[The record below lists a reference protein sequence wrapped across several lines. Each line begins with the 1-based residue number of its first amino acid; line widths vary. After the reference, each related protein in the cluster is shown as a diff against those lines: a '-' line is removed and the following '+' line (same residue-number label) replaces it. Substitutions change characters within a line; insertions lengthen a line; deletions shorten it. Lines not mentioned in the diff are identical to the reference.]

1 MNNPVN
7 DAPLTLRD
15 VAAAAGVS
23 LATADRVVNGRPGV
37 SAKTA
42 RKVHEAVQRLGFR
55 PLAAAAELARARS
68 WRFAVI
74 LPRGSNR
81 FMMDIADNVR
91 AQAGWFRARRIAVEI
106 VETDLFDPD
115 RLAAEL
121 AGLAGRFDGVAVVAL
136 DHPRIR
142 AAIDDLVAGGMAVVT
157 LVSDAPS
164 SRRQHYVGIDN
175 IAAGRTAGSLVGRFL
190 CGPWGPAHAV
200 KMGGQMGGQTGGAVG
215 IVTGS
220 ASLRDHAERRFGF
233 GQVLAEEYPQ
243 LTLLPPVEGRDDPE
257 RNRELVRRM
266 LADTPGLM
274 AIYNTGEGSVG
285 IGEALAEAGLAR
297 RILCIGHE
305 LTPATRRMLLDGT
318 VAALVAQDPGHEA
331 RSMARVL
338 HALVTGQ
345 EIVAAQ
351 EHIRVQVILRD
362 NLP

>member
-1 MNNPVN
+1 MNNLP
-7 DAPLTLRD
+7 DDPSLTLRD

-81 FMMDIADNVR
+81 FMMDIADNIR
-91 AQAGWFRARRIAVEI
+91 AQADWFRARRIGIEI
-106 VETDLFDPD
+106 IEADVFDAAT
-115 RLAAEL
+115 LAAEL
-121 AGLAGRFDGVAVVAL
+121 TGLPGRFDGVAVVAL
-136 DHPRIR
+136 DHPLIR
-142 AAIDDLVAGGMAVVT
+142 AAIDEVIEAGMAVVT

-190 CGPWGPAHAV
+190 GPPRSARRGQPAMADV
-200 KMGGQMGGQTGGAVG
+200 ESEGAVG

-233 GQVLAEEYPQ
+233 AQVLAEEYPHLSL
-243 LTLLPPVEGRDDPE
+243 LTPLEGRDDPE
-257 RNRELVRRM
+257 RNRALVRRM
-266 LADTPGLM
+266 LAESPDLV

-285 IGEALAEAGLAR
+285 IGEALAEAGLAG
-297 RILCIGHE
+297 RILCVGHE
-305 LTPATRRMLLDGT
+305 LTPATRRMLLNGT
-318 VAALVAQDPGHEA
+318 FAALVAQDPGHEA

-338 HALVTGQ
+338 HALVSGQ

>member
-1 MNNPVN
+1 MNNQVN

-42 RKVHEAVQRLGFR
+42 TKVQEAVQRLGFR

-68 WRFAVI
+68 WRFAVV
-74 LPRGSNR
+74 LPGGGNR
-81 FMMDIADNVR
+81 FMMDIADNIR
-91 AQAGWFRARRIAVEI
+91 AQADWFRARRIAVEI
-106 VETDLFDPD
+106 VETDVFDAD
-115 RLAAEL
+115 TLAAEL
-121 AGLAGRFDGVAVVAL
+121 ATLPGRFDGVALVAL

-142 AAIDDLVAGGMAVVT
+142 AAIDDLVEAGMAVVT

-190 CGPWGPAHAV
+190 GPPRDGEP
-200 KMGGQMGGQTGGAVG
+200 GGAVG

-220 ASLRDHAERRFGF
+220 GSLRDHAERRFGF
-233 GQVLAEEYPQ
+233 GQVLAEEYPH
-243 LTLLPPVEGRDDPE
+243 LTRLIPVEGRDDPE
-257 RNRELVRRM
+257 RNRDLVRRM
-266 LADTPGLM
+266 LADTPGLV

-297 RILCIGHE
+297 KILCVGHE

-318 VAALVAQDPGHEA
+318 FAALVAQDPGHEA

>member
-1 MNNPVN
+1 MNSQQD

-37 SAKTA
+37 SEKTA
-42 RKVHEAVQRLGFR
+42 RKVNEAVQRLGFR

-68 WRFAVI
+68 WRFGVV

-81 FMMDIADNVR
+81 FMLDIADNIR
-91 AQAGWFRARRIAVEI
+91 AQADWFRARRIAVEI
-106 VETDLFDPD
+106 VETDVFDAD
-115 RLAAEL
+115 TLAAEL
-121 AGLAGRFDGVAVVAL
+121 AGLPGRFDGVAVVAL

-142 AAIDDLVAGGMAVVT
+142 AAIDDLVAAGMAVVT
-157 LVSDAPS
+157 LVSDSPS
-164 SRRQHYVGIDN
+164 SRRHHYIGIDN

-190 CGPWGPAHAV
+190 GPPRGDGA
-200 KMGGQMGGQTGGAVG
+200 GGSIG

-220 ASLRDHAERRFGF
+220 GSLRDHAERRFGF
-233 GQVLAEEYPQ
+233 GQVMAEEYPH
-243 LTLLPPVEGRDDPE
+243 LTRLTPVEGRDDPE
-257 RNRELVRRM
+257 RNRALVRRM
-266 LADTPGLM
+266 IADTPDLV
-274 AIYNTGEGSVG
+274 AIYNTGEGSIG

-297 RILCIGHE
+297 KILCVGHE

-318 VAALVAQDPGHEA
+318 FAALVAQDPGHEV

-338 HALVTGQ
+338 HALVSGQ
-345 EIVAAQ
+345 EIIAAQ
-351 EHIRVQVILRD
+351 EHIRVEVILRD

>member
-1 MNNPVN
+1 MNNQAN

-23 LATADRVVNGRPGV
+23 LATADRVINGRPGV

-42 RKVHEAVQRLGFR
+42 TKVQEAVQRLGFR

-68 WRFAVI
+68 WRFAVV
-74 LPRGSNR
+74 LPGGGNR
-81 FMMDIADNVR
+81 FMMDIADNIR
-91 AQAGWFRARRIAVEI
+91 AQADWFRARRIGVEI
-106 VETDLFDPD
+106 VETDVFDAD
-115 RLAAEL
+115 TLAAAL
-121 AGLAGRFDGVAVVAL
+121 STLPGRFDGVALVAL

-142 AAIDDLVAGGMAVVT
+142 AAIDDLVDGGMAVVT
-157 LVSDAPS
+157 LVSDAPT

-190 CGPWGPAHAV
+190 GPPRNGEP
-200 KMGGQMGGQTGGAVG
+200 GGAVG

-220 ASLRDHAERRFGF
+220 GSLRDHAERRFGF
-233 GQVLAEEYPQ
+233 GQVLAEEYPH
-243 LTLLPPVEGRDDPE
+243 LARLIPVEGRDDPE
-257 RNRELVRRM
+257 RNRDLVRRM
-266 LADTPGLM
+266 LADTPDLV

-297 RILCIGHE
+297 KILCVGHE

-318 VAALVAQDPGHEA
+318 FAALVAQDPGHEA

>member
-1 MNNPVN
+1 MNNHPS
-7 DAPLTLRD
+7 DGPLTLRD

-37 SAKTA
+37 SDKTA
-42 RKVHEAVQRLGFR
+42 RKVQDAVQRLGFR

-74 LPRGSNR
+74 LPGGGNR
-81 FMMDIADNVR
+81 FMMDIADTIR
-91 AQAGWFRARRIAVEI
+91 AQADWFRARRIGVEI
-106 VETDLFDPD
+106 VEADVFDAD
-115 RLAAEL
+115 TLAEQLAAL
-121 AGLAGRFDGVAVVAL
+121 PGRFDGVALVAL

-142 AAIDDLVAGGMAVVT
+142 AAIDDLVEGGMAVVT

-190 CGPWGPAHAV
+190 GPPRNGE
-200 KMGGQMGGQTGGAVG
+200 TGGAIG

-220 ASLRDHAERRFGF
+220 GSLRDHAERRFGF
-233 GQVLAEEYPQ
+233 GQVLAEEYPH
-243 LTLLPPVEGRDDPE
+243 LTCLTPVEGRDDPD
-257 RNRELVRRM
+257 RNRDLVRRM
-266 LADTPGLM
+266 LADTPDLV

-285 IGEALAEAGLAR
+285 IGEALAEAGLTR
-297 RILCIGHE
+297 KILCVGHE
-305 LTPATRRMLLDGT
+305 LTPATRRMLLDGSF
-318 VAALVAQDPGHEA
+318 AALVAQDPGHEV
-331 RSMARVL
+331 RSMGRVL

>member
-1 MNNPVN
+1 MNNQTG

-42 RKVHEAVQRLGFR
+42 RKVHDAVQRLGFR

-68 WRFAVI
+68 WRFAAI
-74 LPRGSNR
+74 LPGGGNR
-81 FMMDIADNVR
+81 FMMDIADNIR

-106 VETDLFDPD
+106 VEADVFDAGTLAEQ
-115 RLAAEL
+115 LAAL
-121 AGLAGRFDGVAVVAL
+121 PGRFDGVALVAL

-142 AAIDDLVAGGMAVVT
+142 AAIDDLVEGGMAVVT

-190 CGPWGPAHAV
+190 GPSRNGEA
-200 KMGGQMGGQTGGAVG
+200 GGAVG

-220 ASLRDHAERRFGF
+220 GSLRDHAERRFGF
-233 GQVLAEEYPQ
+233 GQVLAEEYPH
-243 LTLLPPVEGRDDPE
+243 LTLLTPVEGRDDPD
-257 RNRELVRRM
+257 RNRDLVRRM
-266 LADTPGLM
+266 LADTPDLV

-297 RILCIGHE
+297 KILCVGHE
-305 LTPATRRMLLDGT
+305 LTPATRRMLLDGSF
-318 VAALVAQDPGHEA
+318 AALVAQDPGHEV
-331 RSMARVL
+331 RSMGRVL

>member
-1 MNNPVN
+1 MNNPIN

-68 WRFAVI
+68 WRFAVV

-91 AQAGWFRARRIAVEI
+91 AQAGWFRARRIGVEI
-106 VETDLFDPD
+106 VETDVFDAD

-190 CGPWGPAHAV
+190 CGPWGPAHA
-200 KMGGQMGGQTGGAVG
+200 GGTIGV
-215 IVTGS
+215 VTGS

-243 LTLLPPVEGRDDPE
+243 LTLLAPVEGRDDPE

-305 LTPATRRMLLDGT
+305 LTPATRRLLLDGT
-318 VAALVAQDPGHEA
+318 FTALVAQDPGHEA

-351 EHIRVQVILRD
+351 EHIRVQVVLRD

>member
-1 MNNPVN
+1 MNNQVN

-42 RKVHEAVQRLGFR
+42 NKVHEAVQRLGFR

-68 WRFAVI
+68 WRFAVV
-74 LPRGSNR
+74 LPGGGNR
-81 FMMDIADNVR
+81 FMMDIADNIR
-91 AQAGWFRARRIAVEI
+91 AQVDWFRARRIAVEI
-106 VETDLFDPD
+106 VEADVFDAD
-115 RLAAEL
+115 TLAAEL
-121 AGLAGRFDGVAVVAL
+121 ATLPGRFDAVALVAL
-136 DHPRIR
+136 DHPRVR
-142 AAIDDLVAGGMAVVT
+142 AAIDDLVDAGMAVVT

-190 CGPWGPAHAV
+190 GPPRAGES
-200 KMGGQMGGQTGGAVG
+200 GGSVG

-220 ASLRDHAERRFGF
+220 GSLRDHAERRFGF
-233 GQVLAEEYPQ
+233 GQVLVEEYPH
-243 LTLLPPVEGRDDPE
+243 LTRLIPLEGRDDPD
-257 RNRELVRRM
+257 RNRDLVRRM
-266 LADTPGLM
+266 LADTPDLV

-285 IGEALAEAGLAR
+285 IAEALAEAGLAR
-297 RILCIGHE
+297 RILCVGHE

-318 VAALVAQDPGHEA
+318 FAALVAQDPGHEV

>member
-1 MNNPVN
+1 MNNQAS

-42 RKVHEAVQRLGFR
+42 HKVHEAVRRLGFR
-55 PLAAAAELARARS
+55 PLAAAAELARSRS
-68 WRFAVI
+68 WRFAVV
-74 LPRGSNR
+74 LPGGGNR
-81 FMMDIADNVR
+81 FMMDIADNIR
-91 AQAGWFRARRIAVEI
+91 AQADWFRARRIGVEI
-106 VETDLFDPD
+106 VETDVFDAD
-115 RLAAEL
+115 TLAAEL
-121 AGLAGRFDGVAVVAL
+121 ATLPGRFDAVALVAL

-142 AAIDDLVAGGMAVVT
+142 AAIDDLVEAGMAVVT

-190 CGPWGPAHAV
+190 GPPRPNER
-200 KMGGQMGGQTGGAVG
+200 GAVG
-215 IVTGS
+215 IVTG
-220 ASLRDHAERRFGF
+220 AGSLRDHAERRFGF
-233 GQVLAEEYPQ
+233 GQVLAEEYPHLIR
-243 LTLLPPVEGRDDPE
+243 LTPVEGRDDPD

-266 LADTPGLM
+266 LADTPNLV
-274 AIYNTGEGSVG
+274 AIYNTGEGSIG

-297 RILCIGHE
+297 RILCVGHE

-318 VAALVAQDPGHEA
+318 FDALVAQDPGHEA
-331 RSMARVL
+331 RSMVRVL
-338 HALVTGQ
+338 HALVAGQ

>member
-1 MNNPVN
+1 MNNQVS

-42 RKVHEAVQRLGFR
+42 TKVQEAVQRLGFR

-68 WRFAVI
+68 WRFAVV
-74 LPRGSNR
+74 LPGGGNR
-81 FMMDIADNVR
+81 FMMDIADNIR
-91 AQAGWFRARRIAVEI
+91 AQADWFRARRIGVEI
-106 VETDLFDPD
+106 VETDVFDAD
-115 RLAAEL
+115 TLAAEL
-121 AGLAGRFDGVAVVAL
+121 STLPGRFDGVALVAL

-142 AAIDDLVAGGMAVVT
+142 AAIDDLVEGGMAVVT

-190 CGPWGPAHAV
+190 GPPRNGEP
-200 KMGGQMGGQTGGAVG
+200 GGAVG

-220 ASLRDHAERRFGF
+220 GSLRDHAERRFGF
-233 GQVLAEEYPQ
+233 GQVLAEEYPH
-243 LTLLPPVEGRDDPE
+243 LTRLIPVEGRDDPE
-257 RNRELVRRM
+257 RNRDLVRRM
-266 LADTPGLM
+266 LADTPDLV

-297 RILCIGHE
+297 KILCVGHE

-318 VAALVAQDPGHEA
+318 FAALVAQDPGHEA

>member
-1 MNNPVN
+1 MNNQTS
-7 DAPLTLRD
+7 DGPLTLRD

-68 WRFAVI
+68 WRFAAI
-74 LPRGSNR
+74 LPGGGNR
-81 FMMDIADNVR
+81 FMMDIADNIR
-91 AQAGWFRARRIAVEI
+91 AQAGWFRARRIGVEI
-106 VETDLFDPD
+106 VEADVFDAD
-115 RLAAEL
+115 TLAAQL
-121 AGLAGRFDGVAVVAL
+121 AALPGRFDGVALVAL

-142 AAIDDLVAGGMAVVT
+142 AAIDDLVEGGMAVVT

-190 CGPWGPAHAV
+190 GPPRNGE
-200 KMGGQMGGQTGGAVG
+200 TGGAVG
-215 IVTGS
+215 IITGS
-220 ASLRDHAERRFGF
+220 GSLRDHAERRFGF
-233 GQVLAEEYPQ
+233 GQVLAEEYPH
-243 LTLLPPVEGRDDPE
+243 LTCLMPAEGRDDPD
-257 RNRELVRRM
+257 RNRDLVRRM
-266 LADTPGLM
+266 LADTPDLV

-285 IGEALAEAGLAR
+285 IGEALAEAGLVR
-297 RILCIGHE
+297 KILCVGHE
-305 LTPATRRMLLDGT
+305 LTPATRRMLLDGSF
-318 VAALVAQDPGHEA
+318 AALVAQDPGHEV
-331 RSMARVL
+331 RSMGRVL

>member
-1 MNNPVN
+1 MNNQTSAGSPG

-74 LPRGSNR
+74 LPGGGNR
-81 FMMDIADNVR
+81 FMMDIADTIR
-91 AQAGWFRARRIAVEI
+91 AQAGWFRARRIGVEI
-106 VETDLFDPD
+106 VEADVFDAD
-115 RLAAEL
+115 TLAAQL
-121 AGLAGRFDGVAVVAL
+121 AALPGRFDGVALVAL

-142 AAIDDLVAGGMAVVT
+142 AAIDDLVEGGMAVVT

-190 CGPWGPAHAV
+190 GPPRNGE
-200 KMGGQMGGQTGGAVG
+200 TGGAVG
-215 IVTGS
+215 IITGS
-220 ASLRDHAERRFGF
+220 GSLRDHAERRFGF
-233 GQVLAEEYPQ
+233 GQVLAEEYPH
-243 LTLLPPVEGRDDPE
+243 LTCLTPVEGRDDPD
-257 RNRELVRRM
+257 RNRDLVRRM
-266 LADTPGLM
+266 LADTPDLV

-285 IGEALAEAGLAR
+285 IGEALAEAGLTR
-297 RILCIGHE
+297 KILCVGHE
-305 LTPATRRMLLDGT
+305 LTPATRRMLLDGSF
-318 VAALVAQDPGHEA
+318 AALVAQDPGHEV
-331 RSMARVL
+331 RSMGRVL

>member
-1 MNNPVN
+1 M
-7 DAPLTLRD
+7 TLRD

-74 LPRGSNR
+74 LPGGGNR
-81 FMMDIADNVR
+81 FMMDIADTIR
-91 AQAGWFRARRIAVEI
+91 AQADWFRARRIGVEI
-106 VETDLFDPD
+106 VEADVFDAD
-115 RLAAEL
+115 TLAAQLEAL
-121 AGLAGRFDGVAVVAL
+121 PGRFDGVALVAL

-142 AAIDDLVAGGMAVVT
+142 AAIDDLVEGGMAVVT

-190 CGPWGPAHAV
+190 GPPRNGE
-200 KMGGQMGGQTGGAVG
+200 TGGAIG

-220 ASLRDHAERRFGF
+220 GSLRDHAERRFGF
-233 GQVLAEEYPQ
+233 GQVLAEEYPH
-243 LTLLPPVEGRDDPE
+243 LTCLTPVEGRDDPD
-257 RNRELVRRM
+257 RNRDLVRRM
-266 LADTPGLM
+266 LADTPDLV

-285 IGEALAEAGLAR
+285 IGEALAEAGLTR
-297 RILCIGHE
+297 KILCVGHE
-305 LTPATRRMLLDGT
+305 LTPATRRMLLDGSF
-318 VAALVAQDPGHEA
+318 AALVAQDPGHEV
-331 RSMARVL
+331 RSMGRVL

>member
-1 MNNPVN
+1 MNNQIN

-23 LATADRVVNGRPGV
+23 LATADRVINGRPGV

-42 RKVHEAVQRLGFR
+42 LKVHEAVQRLGFR
-55 PLAAAAELARARS
+55 PLAAAAELARSRS
-68 WRFAVI
+68 WRFAVV
-74 LPRGSNR
+74 LPGGGNR

-91 AQAGWFRARRIAVEI
+91 AQADWFRARRIAVEI
-106 VETDLFDPD
+106 IETDVFDAD
-115 RLAAEL
+115 TLAAEL
-121 AGLAGRFDGVAVVAL
+121 AGLPGRFDAVALVAL

-142 AAIDDLVAGGMAVVT
+142 AAIDDLVEGGMAVVT

-190 CGPWGPAHAV
+190 GPPRNGEPGKGEA
-200 KMGGQMGGQTGGAVG
+200 GGSVG

-220 ASLRDHAERRFGF
+220 GSLRDHAERRFGF
-233 GQVLAEEYPQ
+233 GQVLAEEYPH
-243 LTLLPPVEGRDDPE
+243 LTRLIPVEGRDDPE
-257 RNRELVRRM
+257 RNRDLVRRM
-266 LADTPGLM
+266 LADTPDLV

-297 RILCIGHE
+297 KILCVGHE

-318 VAALVAQDPGHEA
+318 FAALVAQDPGHEA

-338 HALVTGQ
+338 HALVADQ

>member
-1 MNNPVN
+1 MNNQIS

-42 RKVHEAVQRLGFR
+42 LKVHEAVQRLGFR
-55 PLAAAAELARARS
+55 PLAAAAELARSRS
-68 WRFAVI
+68 WRFAVV
-74 LPRGSNR
+74 LPGGGNR
-81 FMMDIADNVR
+81 FMMDIADNIR
-91 AQAGWFRARRIAVEI
+91 AQADWFRARRIGVEI
-106 VETDLFDPD
+106 VETDVFDAD
-115 RLAAEL
+115 ILAAEL
-121 AGLAGRFDGVAVVAL
+121 ATLPGRFDAVALVAL

-142 AAIDDLVAGGMAVVT
+142 AAIDDLVEGGMAVVT

-164 SRRQHYVGIDN
+164 SRRMHYVGIDN

-190 CGPWGPAHAV
+190 GPPREGE
-200 KMGGQMGGQTGGAVG
+200 QGGAVG

-220 ASLRDHAERRFGF
+220 GSLRDHAERRFGF
-233 GQVLAEEYPQ
+233 GQVLAEEYPH
-243 LTLLPPVEGRDDPE
+243 LIRLPPVEGRDDPD
-257 RNRELVRRM
+257 RNRNLVRRM
-266 LADTPGLM
+266 LADRPDLV

-297 RILCIGHE
+297 KILCVGHE

-318 VAALVAQDPGHEA
+318 FAALVAQDPGHEA

>member
-1 MNNPVN
+1 MNNHAN
-7 DAPLTLRD
+7 DAPPTLRD

-42 RKVHEAVQRLGFR
+42 RKVHEAVQRLAFR
-55 PLAAAAELARARS
+55 PLAAAAELARSRS
-68 WRFAVI
+68 WRFAVV
-74 LPRGSNR
+74 LPGGGNR

-91 AQAGWFRARRIAVEI
+91 AQADWLRARRIGVEI
-106 VETDLFDPD
+106 VETDVFDAD

-121 AGLAGRFDGVAVVAL
+121 AALPGRFDAVALVAL

-142 AAIDDLVAGGMAVVT
+142 AAIDDLVEAGMAVVT

-190 CGPWGPAHAV
+190 GPPRGNER
-200 KMGGQMGGQTGGAVG
+200 GAVG
-215 IVTGS
+215 IVTG
-220 ASLRDHAERRFGF
+220 AGSLRDHAERRFGF

-243 LTLLPPVEGRDDPE
+243 LIRLTPVEGRDDPD

-266 LADTPGLM
+266 LADTPNLV

-297 RILCIGHE
+297 RILCVGHE

-318 VAALVAQDPGHEA
+318 FAALVAQDPGHEA
-331 RSMARVL
+331 RSMVRVL
-338 HALVTGQ
+338 HALVAGQ

>member
-1 MNNPVN
+1 MNNTVGETS
-7 DAPLTLRD
+7 LTLRD

-42 RKVHEAVQRLGFR
+42 RKVHEAVERLGFR

-68 WRFAVI
+68 WRFAVM

-91 AQAGWFRARRIAVEI
+91 AQADWFRARRIGVEI
-106 VETDLFDPD
+106 IEVDVFDAD
-115 RLAAEL
+115 
-121 AGLAGRFDGVAVVAL
+121 GLAEALADLGGRFDGVAVVAL

-142 AAIDDLVAGGMAVVT
+142 AVIDDLVDGGMAVVT

-190 CGPWGPAHAV
+190 GRQPA
-200 KMGGQMGGQTGGAVG
+200 GGGNGKVG

-220 ASLRDHAERRFGF
+220 AGLRDHAERRFGF
-233 GQVLAEEYPQ
+233 GQVMAEEYPH
-243 LTLLPPVEGRDDPE
+243 LTLLTPLEGRDDAE

-266 LADTPGLM
+266 LSDTPDLV

-285 IGEALAEAGLAR
+285 IGDALAEAGLAR
-297 RILCIGHE
+297 TVLCVGHE

-318 VAALVAQDPGHEA
+318 FAALVAQDPGHEA

-351 EHIRVQVILRD
+351 ERIRVQVILRD

>member
-1 MNNPVN
+1 MNNQIN

-23 LATADRVVNGRPGV
+23 LATADRVINGRPGV

-42 RKVHEAVQRLGFR
+42 LKVHEAVQRLGFR
-55 PLAAAAELARARS
+55 PLAAAAELARSRS
-68 WRFAVI
+68 WRFAVV
-74 LPRGSNR
+74 LPGGGNR

-91 AQAGWFRARRIAVEI
+91 AQADWFRARRIAVEI
-106 VETDLFDPD
+106 VETDVFDAD
-115 RLAAEL
+115 ILAAEL
-121 AGLAGRFDGVAVVAL
+121 ATLPGRFDAVALVAL

-142 AAIDDLVAGGMAVVT
+142 AAIDDLVEGGMAVVT

-190 CGPWGPAHAV
+190 GPPRIGEAG
-200 KMGGQMGGQTGGAVG
+200 KGEQGGAIG

-220 ASLRDHAERRFGF
+220 GSLRDHAERRFGF
-233 GQVLAEEYPQ
+233 GQVLAEEYPH
-243 LTLLPPVEGRDDPE
+243 LIRLPPVEGRDDPD

-266 LADTPGLM
+266 LADRPDLV

-297 RILCIGHE
+297 RILCVGHE

-318 VAALVAQDPGHEA
+318 FAALVAQDPGHEA

-338 HALVTGQ
+338 HALVAGQ

>member
-1 MNNPVN
+1 MNNQAS

-74 LPRGSNR
+74 LPGGGNR
-81 FMMDIADNVR
+81 FMMDIADNIR
-91 AQAGWFRARRIAVEI
+91 AQADWFRARRIGVEI
-106 VETDLFDPD
+106 VETDVFDAD
-115 RLAAEL
+115 TLAAEL
-121 AGLAGRFDGVAVVAL
+121 ATLPGRFDGVALVAL

-142 AAIDDLVAGGMAVVT
+142 AAIDDLVEGGMAVVT

-190 CGPWGPAHAV
+190 GPPRAGEP
-200 KMGGQMGGQTGGAVG
+200 GGAVG
-215 IVTGS
+215 IITGS
-220 ASLRDHAERRFGF
+220 GSLRDHAERRFGF
-233 GQVLAEEYPQ
+233 GQVLAEEYPH
-243 LTLLPPVEGRDDPE
+243 LTRLNPVEGRDDPE
-257 RNRELVRRM
+257 RNRDLVRRM
-266 LADTPGLM
+266 LADTPDLV

-285 IGEALAEAGLAR
+285 IGEALAEAGLTR
-297 RILCIGHE
+297 KILCVGHE

-318 VAALVAQDPGHEA
+318 FAALVAQDPGHEV

-338 HALVTGQ
+338 HALVAGQ

>member
-1 MNNPVN
+1 MNNQAS

-74 LPRGSNR
+74 LPGGGNR
-81 FMMDIADNVR
+81 FMMDIADNIR
-91 AQAGWFRARRIAVEI
+91 AQADWFRARRIGVEI
-106 VETDLFDPD
+106 VEADVFDAD
-115 RLAAEL
+115 TLAAEL
-121 AGLAGRFDGVAVVAL
+121 ATLPGRFDGVALVAL

-142 AAIDDLVAGGMAVVT
+142 AAIDDLVEGGMAVVT

-190 CGPWGPAHAV
+190 GPPRAGEP
-200 KMGGQMGGQTGGAVG
+200 GGAVG
-215 IVTGS
+215 IITGS
-220 ASLRDHAERRFGF
+220 GSLRDHAERRFGF
-233 GQVLAEEYPQ
+233 GQVLAEEYPH
-243 LTLLPPVEGRDDPE
+243 LTRLNPVEGRDDPE
-257 RNRELVRRM
+257 RNRDLVRRM
-266 LADTPGLM
+266 LADTPDLV

-285 IGEALAEAGLAR
+285 IGEALAEAGLTR
-297 RILCIGHE
+297 KILCVGHE

-318 VAALVAQDPGHEA
+318 FAALVAQDPGHEV

-338 HALVTGQ
+338 HALVAGQ

>member
-1 MNNPVN
+1 MNNQSE
-7 DAPLTLRD
+7 DGPLTLRD

-37 SAKTA
+37 SEKTA
-42 RKVHEAVQRLGFR
+42 RKVNEAVERLGFR
-55 PLAAAAELARARS
+55 PLAAAAELARARN
-68 WRFAVI
+68 WRFAVV
-74 LPRGSNR
+74 LPQGGNR
-81 FMMDIADNVR
+81 FMMDIADHVG
-91 AQAGWFRARRIAVEI
+91 AQADWFRARRIATAI
-106 VETDLFDPD
+106 IETEMFDPD

-136 DHPRIR
+136 DHPRVR
-142 AAIDDLVAGGMAVVT
+142 AAIDDLVAGGVAVVT

-190 CGPWGPAHAV
+190 GPPRGDAP
-200 KMGGQMGGQTGGAVG
+200 GGRIG
-215 IVTGS
+215 IITGS

-233 GQVLAEEYPQ
+233 GQVMAQEHPH
-243 LTLLPPVEGRDDPE
+243 LTLLPPVEGHDDPE
-257 RNRELVRRM
+257 RNRVLVRRL
-266 LADTPGLM
+266 LADTPDLV
-274 AIYNTGEGSVG
+274 ALYNTGEGSTG

-297 RILCIGHE
+297 RILCVGHE
-305 LTPATRRMLLDGT
+305 LTPATRRLLLDGT
-318 VAALVAQDPGHEA
+318 FAALVAQDPGHEA
-331 RSMARVL
+331 RSTARVL